1 MKKFLPLVLLAGVV
15 YYPSWGQKASPKLVA
30 EKKYDTEINTLANNP
45 IVKKAFQ
52 TILDLEPETRKEHL
66 LLTEIPSPPFK
77 EQVRARKYAELMKA
91 AGADSVW
98 MDEVG
103 NVLGKVK
110 GKTGKK
116 TVVLEAHLDTVFPE
130 GTDVKVKFKGDTLY
144 APGIGDDTR
153 GLTVVL
159 AVLKALKKNK
169 IKTEGDLLFVGAV
182 GEEGLGD
189 LKGVKHLF
197 SEKGPKIDSYLAVDG
212 SGLGGITN
220 GGVGSVRYRVT
231 FKGPGGH
238 SYGAFGL
245 VNPHHALAKAVYH
258 FTQQADEF
266 TRSGPKTT
274 YSVSVIGG
282 GTSVNAIPYE
292 SWMEVD
298 MRSENQEKLAGINT
312 LFLAAIEKGL
322 KEENKTK
329 RNGPDLTV
337 DIKKVGDRPSG
348 LNPESNPLIQRM
360 IAITHFLKA
369 EPSLHSS
376 STNANIPFSKG
387 VPAATIG
394 IGGVGGNGHSLNEWW
409 LNEKG
414 YLGIQQSLLILLA
427 EAGLSE

>member
-1 MKKFLPLVLLAGVV
+1 MKKTIMLALLVGVACHF
-15 YYPSWGQKASPKLVA
+15 SWAQKSASKLMA
-30 EKKYDTEINTLANNP
+30 EKKYDLEINTLANKP

-159 AVLKALKKNK
+159 AVLKAMKMNK
-169 IKTEGDLLFVGAV
+169 IKTDGDVLFVGAV

-189 LKGVKHLF
+189 LRGVKHLF
-197 SEKGPKIDSYLAVDG
+197 SAKGPKIDSYLAVDG
-212 SGLGGITN
+212 AGLGGITN

-245 VNPHHALAKAVYH
+245 VNPHHALAKAIYY

-266 TRSGPKTT
+266 TKSGAKTT

-298 MRSENQEKLAGINT
+298 MRSENQEKLAGINQ
-312 LFLAAIEKGL
+312 LFLAAVDKGL
-322 KEENKTK
+322 KEENAIK
-329 RNGPDLTV
+329 RNGADLTV
-337 DIKKVGDRPSG
+337 NINKVGDRPSG

-360 IAITHFLKA
+360 IAITHFFKA

-387 VPAATIG
+387 IPAATIG
-394 IGGVGGNGHSLNEWW
+394 IGGVGGNGHSLHEWW
-409 LNEKG
+409 LNDKG

-427 EAGLSE
+427 EAGLAE

>member
-1 MKKFLPLVLLAGVV
+1 MKTILPVLLLAGLT
-15 YYPSWGQKASPKLVA
+15 YSPSWGQQSEPELRA
-30 EKKYDTEINTLANNP
+30 EKKYDSEIRTLANKP
-45 IVKKAFQ
+45 VVKQAFR
-52 TILDLEPETRKEHL
+52 TILELEPETKKEHL

-110 GKTGKK
+110 GKTGRK

-130 GTDVKVKFKGDTLY
+130 GTDVKVKFRGDTLY

-153 GLTVVL
+153 GL
-159 AVLKALKKNK
+159 AVLLTVLKTLK
-169 IKTEGDLLFVGAV
+169 INHIQTEGDVLLVGAV

-189 LKGVKHLF
+189 LRGVKHLF
-197 SEKGPKIDSYLAVDG
+197 SGKGPKIDAYLAVDG
-212 SGLGGITN
+212 AGLGAITN

-245 VNPHHALAKAVYH
+245 VNPHNALGNAIYH
-258 FTQQADEF
+258 FRKQADAF
-266 TRSGPKTT
+266 TKTGPKTT

-298 MRSENQEKLAGINT
+298 MRSENQEKLEGINQ
-312 LFLAAIEKGL
+312 LFLSAIDKGL
-322 KEENKTK
+322 KEENAVK
-329 RNGPDLTV
+329 RKGPDLTV
-337 DIKKVGDRPSG
+337 EVKQVGDRPSG
-348 LNPESNPLIQRM
+348 MNPLTNPLIQRM

-369 EPSLHSS
+369 KPSLNSS
-376 STNANIPFSKG
+376 STNANIPFSKN

-394 IGGVGGNGHSLNEWW
+394 IGGVGGNAHSLKEWW
-409 LNEKG
+409 LNDKG

-427 EAGLSE
+427 EAGLAD